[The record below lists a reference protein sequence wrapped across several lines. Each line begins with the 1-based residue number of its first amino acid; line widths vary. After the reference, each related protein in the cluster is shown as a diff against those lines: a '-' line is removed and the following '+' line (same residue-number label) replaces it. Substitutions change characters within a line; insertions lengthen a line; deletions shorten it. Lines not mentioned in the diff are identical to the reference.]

1 MLPRMY
7 SSVKFFDPTVSETL
21 PLAGFDWIR
30 LSEEGAPEPDDV
42 ELVVSLLEPQ
52 AATTMAI
59 TRARIAPKKKRERA
73 DVIENPSLGLGRLRL
88 GRLRESYA
96 RRAARR
102 SLSPF
107 GVSGLWERTSSWESG
122 GPSTETEIPPAT
134 PP

>member
-30 LSEEGAPEPDDV
+30 LSEEGAPELDDV

-88 GRLRESYA
+88 GRFAGILC
-96 RRAARR
+96 
-102 SLSPF
+102 
-107 GVSGLWERTSSWESG
+107 TSG
-122 GPSTETEIPPAT
+122 GALQLESL
-134 PP
+134 